1 MKDKRKWVL
10 ITGASSGIGLEF
22 SKIFAKNNYNLIL
35 IARNIEALNKI
46 KDELLDKYDTNSI
59 VIPKDLS
66 ESSSVEEIFNEL
78 INLNIKVKI
87 LINNAGIGDCGLFHK
102 INIENH
108 RTVMK
113 TNMIALTELTYLIV
127 NDMIKQGEGKILNVV
142 STGAYQPGPYTAVY
156 YASKAYVLSLTEALS
171 IELKPYNIQVSGL
184 CPGTTKT
191 NFHNRA
197 GKGELKGAMDPELVA
212 KIGYKKLMKGKH
224 IIIPG
229 VKNKIA
235 IGMSK
240 VFPRKLLG
248 RVVENIQKSAISMK
262 K

>member
-46 KDELLDKYDTNSI
+46 KNKLLDKYDTNSI

-102 INIENH
+102 INI
-108 RTVMK
+108 
-113 TNMIALTELTYLIV
+113 
-127 NDMIKQGEGKILNVV
+127 
-142 STGAYQPGPYTAVY
+142 
-156 YASKAYVLSLTEALS
+156 
-171 IELKPYNIQVSGL
+171 
-184 CPGTTKT
+184 
-191 NFHNRA
+191 
-197 GKGELKGAMDPELVA
+197 
-212 KIGYKKLMKGKH
+212 
-224 IIIPG
+224 
-229 VKNKIA
+229 
-235 IGMSK
+235 
-240 VFPRKLLG
+240 
-248 RVVENIQKSAISMK
+248 
-262 K
+262 